1 MQQEP
6 AADKVDDRTA
16 ESEHQF
22 PDEYQPDESDIPV
35 GNTDIDD
42 GLGEERQDELQQAA
56 GNQSEDD
63 LGKIP
68 PVRPGIAREET
79 EGMYFLLGVL
89 LQPVE
94 LRGRLEEQGNAL
106 LFTSGN
112 RTHPVLRKLLPA
124 VLDQSFPRISD
135 IELPVMPDLVED
147 DEVVLVPVEDAGQ
160 G

>member
-1 MQQEP
+1 MVIDPLHEVAEQFRIEERHRKLQEFDEEITDERDVHPHADMQQEP

-35 GNTDIDD
+35 CNTDIDD

-68 PVRPGIAREET
+68 PVRPGITREET
-79 EGMYFLLGVL
+79 EGMYFLLG
-89 LQPVE
+89 
-94 LRGRLEEQGNAL
+94 
-106 LFTSGN
+106 S
-112 RTHPVLRKLLPA
+112 
-124 VLDQSFPRISD
+124 SFSR
-135 IELPVMPDLVED
+135 
-147 DEVVLVPVEDAGQ
+147 
-160 G
+160 

>member
-6 AADKVDDRTA
+6 AADEVDDRTA

-35 GNTDIDD
+35 GNTYIDD

-56 GNQSEDD
+56 GDQSEDD

-68 PVRPGIAREET
+68 PVRPGVTREET

-106 LFTSGN
+106 LLTSGN
-112 RTHPVLRKLLPA
+112 RAYPVL
-124 VLDQSFPRISD
+124 
-135 IELPVMPDLVED
+135 
-147 DEVVLVPVEDAGQ
+147 
-160 G
+160 